1 MTGCGAGFSPNILP
15 GICAKVIGLRS
26 PVPIKDGSMITAYEK
41 SQAGQTVLV
50 RWHPDARPLTPN
62 AKLPDDQPFI
72 LRGGAFGL
80 R

>member
-1 MTGCGAGFSPNILP
+1 
-15 GICAKVIGLRS
+15 
-26 PVPIKDGSMITAYEK
+26 MITDDGKY
-41 SQAGQTVLV
+41 QTGQTVLV

-72 LRGGAFGL
+72 MRGGAFSL